1 MKFLL
6 FLSLFFLNFIY
17 ADVYVS
23 GYTRSN
29 GTYVSGHYR
38 SSPNHTKS
46 DNFSTYGN
54 VNPYTGKIG
63 TKTYYD
69 YNNYGRSSSNSGST
83 SSSHSNTYSSDY
95 DSDDSK
101 NIDEEV
107 ARILS
112 SIKSRSSQSKNILL
126 KGKYSFQVKV
136 VPSNARVQI
145 MNIKTKFYNGIKLK
159 EGSYRIRVSKK
170 GYITSDKWIKLER
183 DRSLNITLKK
193 NNIYLNV
200 SDNLGQEQIKKYSL
214 TNVNYVSMT
223 PNNANYIT
231 MGSSKDDVLSV
242 QGTTPKAINKYLY
255 SETWRYGDYSTI
267 EFKGNKVNELMNN
280 GALNVK

>member
-1 MKFLL
+1 MRFLL
-6 FLSLFFLNFIY
+6 FLSLFFLNIIY

-54 VNPYTGKIG
+54 VNPYTGKVG

-69 YNNYGRSSSNSGST
+69 YNNYGRSSSSSGSA
-83 SSSHSNTYSSDY
+83 SSSYNNTYSSEHDSY
-95 DSDDSK
+95 DSE

-112 SIKSRSSQSKNILL
+112 SIKSQNSKSNNIVL
-126 KGKYSFQVKV
+126 KRKYSLQVKV
-136 VPSNARVQI
+136 IPSNARVQI
-145 MNIKTKFYNGIKLK
+145 MNIKPKFYNGIELK

-170 GYITSDKWIKLER
+170 GYITSDKWMKLGR
-183 DRSLNITLKK
+183 DRRMNITLKK
-193 NNIYLNV
+193 NNIHLNV
-200 SDNLGQEQIKKYSL
+200 SNSSVQQEQNHSSI
-214 TNVNYVSMT
+214 NVNY
-223 PNNANYIT
+223 IT
-231 MGSSKDDVLSV
+231 IGSSKDDVLSV
-242 QGTTPKAINKYLY
+242 QGTPKSMNKY
-255 SETWRYGDYSTI
+255 SNIETWYYSGSSSIKFVSNRVSEWNNYGS
-267 EFKGNKVNELMNN
+267 
-280 GALNVK
+280 LNVKN

>member
-1 MKFLL
+1 MRFLL
-6 FLSLFFLNFIY
+6 FLSLFFLNIIY

-54 VNPYTGKIG
+54 VNPYTGKVG

-69 YNNYGRSSSNSGST
+69 YNNYGRSSSSSGST

-95 DSDDSK
+95 
-101 NIDEEV
+101 V
-107 ARILS
+107 R
-112 SIKSRSSQSKNILL
+112 
-126 KGKYSFQVKV
+126 
-136 VPSNARVQI
+136 
-145 MNIKTKFYNGIKLK
+145 
-159 EGSYRIRVSKK
+159 
-170 GYITSDKWIKLER
+170 
-183 DRSLNITLKK
+183 
-193 NNIYLNV
+193 
-200 SDNLGQEQIKKYSL
+200 
-214 TNVNYVSMT
+214 MT

-242 QGTTPKAINKYLY
+242 QGTPKAINKYSY
-255 SETWRYGDYSTI
+255 SETWRYEDYSTI
-267 EFKGNKVNELMNN
+267 EFKGNKVNEWTNN